1 MGDLRRI
8 DRRREERVLA
18 NLAITVWGVD
28 TRGERF
34 LQQATAR
41 DISLSGALLTGL
53 EAELKSGDVVGVL
66 YAGKKARFRVVWL
79 RYSDSQEKIQAAVQ
93 RIETEACPWM
103 DVLVEEWAP
112 STEDGDAQS
121 PSR

>member
-18 NLAITVWGVD
+18 NLAVTVWGVD
-28 TRGERF
+28 TKGERF

-53 EAELKSGDVVGVL
+53 DAELKSGDVVGLL
-66 YAGKKARFRVVWL
+66 YSGKKARFRVVWL
-79 RYSDSQEKIQAAVQ
+79 RYSDTREKIQAAVQ
-93 RIETEACPWM
+93 RIETDPCPWM

-112 STEDGDAQS
+112 ASLEKDAPS
-121 PSR
+121 P